1 MAQRVPFIVA
11 ELGQMQIRS
20 MLHLYAA
27 LAEKER
33 QLAPDRAIG
42 PHPDRGIGSRLGQRV
57 NDWTLPP
64 SMLRMLPVDFR
75 DPSVTKN
82 RIPSAISSG

>member
-11 ELGQMQIRS
+11 ELGADADPF

-33 QLAPDRAIG
+33 RQISDRTRSALASRKLQGTKLGNPTSASAGSGRRA
-42 PHPDRGIGSRLGQRV
+42 
-57 NDWTLPP
+57 
-64 SMLRMLPVDFR
+64 
-75 DPSVTKN
+75 
-82 RIPSAISSG
+82 